1 MNVDEALLL
10 ADDAHTGFSGH
21 LEALQVLAAEVRRQ
35 HVEIQ
40 AMNKDA
46 KRYRYLR
53 NRTPNDVLDRFGQ
66 AAGVWIDMENDD
78 GRLVL
83 LTGNDADTEID
94 GQFDNSEVPK

>member
-1 MNVDEALLL
+1 MNIDEALLL

-21 LEALQVLAAEVRRQ
+21 LEALRVLAAEVRRQ